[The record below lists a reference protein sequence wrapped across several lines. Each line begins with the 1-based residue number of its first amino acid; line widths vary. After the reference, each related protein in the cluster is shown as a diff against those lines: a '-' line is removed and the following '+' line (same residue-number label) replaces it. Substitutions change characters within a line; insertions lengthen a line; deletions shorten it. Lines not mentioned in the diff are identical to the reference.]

1 MEEKKKTYTEKLCV
15 STEEEFLQEA
25 RRRTPDLLKKNKIP
39 GMAAICVHNGKVIW
53 NESFGLADKKNNI
66 PVSNQTVFELASI
79 SKTLTAWGVMKLV
92 EQGII
97 ELDESVCKYMKRW
110 QFPEG
115 EYDANKITFRML
127 LNHIAGLSQNYYLGY
142 KKHHKLPSLEEAISY
157 GGNQKDGV
165 HIIYEPGTKLFYSG
179 GGYLVLQLLIEE
191 ITGKEFSTY
200 MKEEILDPL
209 GMKDSTFEWNPE
221 WKNREAKGYGI
232 LGGQMGK
239 RFYVEKAAAGL
250 YSTPNDFAK
259 FIDIV
264 KHFFSSKDNLYSK
277 EDLQFYNNDGLYTIP
292 SSLEGKPYDSKEFEN
307 AMVNAKI
314 NTLLTGT
321 ITQISDYYSITVDLY
336 LYPSGKKI
344 ASISDVGVS
353 GDFDLMCSNIARQL
367 IPIIS
372 NSIPVEVFVNI
383 QNEDIDLSTV
393 DCFVDDILYKNFS
406 DGIIVQS
413 GVHYVQFVCPGYNS
427 ISTSYYFEGNKKYNI
442 EVLLEKEEEKTL
454 SIRLTKPISGL
465 FYANGTVGVQDE
477 WQKNKSEIKIDDK
490 LILGNFIS
498 EFGENAFYYV
508 PKNMIKEGENL
519 SVNLKLYDKGDYVE
533 SRRKKMYFSYSLLM
547 VSLIPSF
554 VTYGN
559 YYNEANAYKNGH
571 GNFDV
576 AKGWETGYLISM
588 GVSIGCGVFFA
599 YELIRYLIAAN
610 EVIPKKARYT
620 YNFELEKESLLLKEN
635 IEKIQIGEDLNEKA
649 ENLNIDTNNNE
660 KNDLFEIEE

>member
-1 MEEKKKTYTEKLCV
+1 MAVQMKMRKSNLFFFLILIFLSFPVFSETNSKKWTIAA
-15 STEEEFLQEA
+15 EEF
-25 RRRTPDLLKKNKIP
+25 TFVDSNKKDN
-39 GMAAICVHNGKVIW
+39 
-53 NESFGLADKKNNI
+53 
-66 PVSNQTVFELASI
+66 VSKAI
-79 SKTLTAWGVMKLV
+79 SKTLPTLILEKL
-92 EQGII
+92 
-97 ELDESVCKYMKRW
+97 
-110 QFPEG
+110 
-115 EYDANKITFRML
+115 DANIIRNVFPDENFDRIQYDLKKERLSLFLQLSGLVKTKDSLILYDYSPSELKRKQKEQDKKIKEIKDKIDNNLEKLKKAEKEFEL
-127 LNHIAGLSQNYYLGY
+127 EAEKLSQDNFQQ
-142 KKHHKLPSLEEAISY
+142 E
-157 GGNQKDGV
+157 
-165 HIIYEPGTKLFYSG
+165 
-179 GGYLVLQLLIEE
+179 
-191 ITGKEFSTY
+191 
-200 MKEEILDPL
+200 
-209 GMKDSTFEWNPE
+209 
-221 WKNREAKGYGI
+221 
-232 LGGQMGK
+232 
-239 RFYVEKAAAGL
+239 
-250 YSTPNDFAK
+250 NDFAK

-292 SSLEGKPYDSKEFEN
+292 SSLEGKSYDSKEFEN

-344 ASISDVGVS
+344 ASISDVGIAA
-353 GDFDLMCSNIARQL
+353 DFDLMCSNIARQL

-383 QNEDIDLSTV
+383 QNEGIDLSTV

-547 VSLIPSF
+547 VSLIPTF
-554 VTYGN
+554 ITYGN
-559 YYNEANAYKNGH
+559 YYNEARLFNNGF
-571 GNFDV
+571 GNYFV
-576 AKGWETGYLISM
+576 AKDWETGYFVSVGI
-588 GVSIGCGVFFA
+588 SIGCGVLFA
-599 YELIRYLIAAN
+599 YELVRYLIAAN
-610 EVIPKKARYT
+610 QVIPKKARYT
-620 YNFELEKESLLLKEN
+620 YNFELEKESLVLKDNVKRLQSGTLSDFGEKLDEKLLEEKSSISDGTVDIN
-635 IEKIQIGEDLNEKA
+635 GEKIDNESDSETVVVLDEDV
-649 ENLNIDTNNNE
+649 I
-660 KNDLFEIEE
+660 EIEE

>member
-1 MEEKKKTYTEKLCV
+1 MKMRKSNLFFFLILIFFSFPVFSETNSKKWTIAA
-15 STEEEFLQEA
+15 EEF
-25 RRRTPDLLKKNKIP
+25 TFVDSNKKDN
-39 GMAAICVHNGKVIW
+39 
-53 NESFGLADKKNNI
+53 
-66 PVSNQTVFELASI
+66 VSKAI
-79 SKTLTAWGVMKLV
+79 SKTLPTLILEKL
-92 EQGII
+92 
-97 ELDESVCKYMKRW
+97 
-110 QFPEG
+110 
-115 EYDANKITFRML
+115 DANIIRNVYPDENFERIQYDLKKERLSLFLQLSGLVKTKDSLILYDYSPSELKRKQKEQDKKIKEIKDKIDDNLEKLKKAEKEFEL
-127 LNHIAGLSQNYYLGY
+127 EAEKLSQDNFQQ
-142 KKHHKLPSLEEAISY
+142 E
-157 GGNQKDGV
+157 
-165 HIIYEPGTKLFYSG
+165 
-179 GGYLVLQLLIEE
+179 
-191 ITGKEFSTY
+191 
-200 MKEEILDPL
+200 
-209 GMKDSTFEWNPE
+209 
-221 WKNREAKGYGI
+221 
-232 LGGQMGK
+232 
-239 RFYVEKAAAGL
+239 
-250 YSTPNDFAK
+250 NDFAK

-292 SSLEGKPYDSKEFEN
+292 SSLEGKSYDSKEFEN

-344 ASISDVGVS
+344 ASISDVGIAA
-353 GDFDLMCSNIARQL
+353 DFDLMCSNIARQL

-547 VSLIPSF
+547 VSLIPTF
-554 VTYGN
+554 ITYGN
-559 YYNEANAYKNGH
+559 YYNEARLFNNGF
-571 GNFDV
+571 GNYFV
-576 AKGWETGYLISM
+576 AKDWETGYFVSVGI
-588 GVSIGCGVFFA
+588 SIGCGVLFA
-599 YELIRYLIAAN
+599 YELVRYLIAAN
-610 EVIPKKARYT
+610 QVIPKKARYT
-620 YNFELEKESLLLKEN
+620 YNFELEKESLVLKDNVKRLQSGTLSDFEEKLDEKLLEEKSSISDGTVDIN
-635 IEKIQIGEDLNEKA
+635 GEKIDNESDSETVVVLDEDV
-649 ENLNIDTNNNE
+649 I
-660 KNDLFEIEE
+660 EIEE

>member
-1 MEEKKKTYTEKLCV
+1 MKMRKSNLFFFLILVFLTFPVFSETNSKKWTIAA
-15 STEEEFLQEA
+15 EEF
-25 RRRTPDLLKKNKIP
+25 TFVDSNKKDN
-39 GMAAICVHNGKVIW
+39 
-53 NESFGLADKKNNI
+53 
-66 PVSNQTVFELASI
+66 VSKAI
-79 SKTLTAWGVMKLV
+79 SKTLPTLILEKL
-92 EQGII
+92 
-97 ELDESVCKYMKRW
+97 
-110 QFPEG
+110 
-115 EYDANKITFRML
+115 DANIIRNVYPDENFERIQYDLKKERLSLFLQLSGLVKTKDSLILYDYSPSELKRKQKEQDKKIKEIIDNNLEKLKKAEKEFEL
-127 LNHIAGLSQNYYLGY
+127 EAEKLSQDNFQQ
-142 KKHHKLPSLEEAISY
+142 E
-157 GGNQKDGV
+157 
-165 HIIYEPGTKLFYSG
+165 
-179 GGYLVLQLLIEE
+179 
-191 ITGKEFSTY
+191 
-200 MKEEILDPL
+200 
-209 GMKDSTFEWNPE
+209 
-221 WKNREAKGYGI
+221 
-232 LGGQMGK
+232 
-239 RFYVEKAAAGL
+239 
-250 YSTPNDFAK
+250 NDFAK

-292 SSLEGKPYDSKEFEN
+292 SSLEGKSYDSKEFEN

-344 ASISDVGVS
+344 ASISDVGIAA
-353 GDFDLMCSNIARQL
+353 DFDLMCSNIARQL

-383 QNEDIDLSTV
+383 QNEGIDLSTV

-477 WQKNKSEIKIDDK
+477 WQKNKSEIKIEDK

-498 EFGENAFYYV
+498 EFGENAFFYV

-547 VSLIPSF
+547 VSLIPTF
-554 VTYGN
+554 ITYGN
-559 YYNEANAYKNGH
+559 YYNEARLFNNGF
-571 GNFDV
+571 GNYFV
-576 AKGWETGYLISM
+576 AKDWETGYFVSVGI
-588 GVSIGCGVFFA
+588 SIGCGVLFA
-599 YELIRYLIAAN
+599 YELVRYLIAAN
-610 EVIPKKARYT
+610 QVIPKKARYT
-620 YNFELEKESLLLKEN
+620 YNFELEKESLLLKDNVKRLQSGTLSDFGEKLDEKLLEEKSSISDGTVDIN
-635 IEKIQIGEDLNEKA
+635 GEKIDNESDSETVVVLDEDV
-649 ENLNIDTNNNE
+649 I
-660 KNDLFEIEE
+660 EIEE